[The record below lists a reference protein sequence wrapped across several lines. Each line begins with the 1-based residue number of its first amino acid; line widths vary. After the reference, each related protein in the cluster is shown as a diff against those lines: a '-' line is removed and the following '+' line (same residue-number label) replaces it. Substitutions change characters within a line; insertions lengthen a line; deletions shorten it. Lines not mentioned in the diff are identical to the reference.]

1 MLFQEEKLDLSV
13 LTELNEKADIFNKK
27 RKNTWFALFSK
38 LGFTDTVIEESKNT
52 DKLILVD
59 LQQLTI

>member
-1 MLFQEEKLDLSV
+1 M
-13 LTELNEKADIFNKK
+13 LTELKEKADIFNKK

-38 LGFTDTVIEESKNT
+38 SGFTDTVIEESKNT